1 MRVENDARHDELNEA
16 LKSMASLLKIEL
28 KKLMEEKGKHLSM
41 LCNECWA
48 KQSFRLMKLS
58 TLIELLG
65 TRMERTA
72 PSLFGYEHSIIKRD
86 GKSASIKVTCVI
98 FSFDIL

>member
-41 LCNECWA
+41 LCNEC
-48 KQSFRLMKLS
+48 
-58 TLIELLG
+58 
-65 TRMERTA
+65 
-72 PSLFGYEHSIIKRD
+72 
-86 GKSASIKVTCVI
+86 
-98 FSFDIL
+98 